1 MVICENHSINV
12 LKAPAAQAP
21 AAALAPVKSLTTG
34 QNDISYLT
42 LLLLKGC
49 FPERKKKFKYDT
61 FCNYICTSNVVK
73 CTEFLT
79 KNFHLENIY
88 MHIYECFF
96 DVDLTDFTAIHD

>member
-49 FPERKKKFKYDT
+49 FPERKKKIQIRYILQLHMYIKRSEVYRISYKEFSLGKYLHA
-61 FCNYICTSNVVK
+61 YI
-73 CTEFLT
+73 
-79 KNFHLENIY
+79 
-88 MHIYECFF
+88 
-96 DVDLTDFTAIHD
+96 